1 MAMLFSSANL
11 CSFALLLA
19 LGQMVVVTS
28 GEGAIDLSQQ
38 YILTLAAYISCD
50 LMQYNV
56 VFGVVA
62 AVAAGAL
69 CGLVNG
75 LVNIYLKVPAMITTL
90 ATGYIIFTIVLV
102 LAPGMKTLPDPG
114 LVKFIN
120 LNAGGFSMLT
130 VICIAAAVVLA
141 LVLYKTK
148 YGRQLHAVG
157 QKLLASRY
165 AGINVNKVVITAFTI
180 GGALCGL

>member
-1 MAMLFSSANL
+1 MLGRFFSSAKL

-56 VFGVVA
+56 ILGIIA
-62 AVAAGAL
+62 AVAVGAL

-75 LVNIYLKVPAMITTL
+75 IVNIYLKVPAMVTTL
-90 ATGYIIFTIVLV
+90 ATGYIIFTIILV
-102 LAPGMKTLPDPG
+102 LAPTMKHFRMQDLWI
-114 LVKFIN
+114 LLICMQ
-120 LNAGGFSMLT
+120 GGFSMLT
-130 VICIAAAVVLA
+130 MICMIVAVLLA
-141 LVLYKTK
+141 LLLYKTK
-148 YGRQLHAVG
+148 YGKQLHAVG
-157 QKLLASRY
+157 QKKNSCQICRD
-165 AGINVNKVVITAFTI
+165 
-180 GGALCGL
+180 